1 MVGIVEKRG
10 GELAKARRAASAG
23 CKAMIRA
30 AFLGASLFFAAAN
43 SAHAQ
48 ESAVPPAAA
57 PAPAPRSWQSLSPPQ
72 QQLLQGFQGK
82 WDSLPPDRQQALA
95 RGSQRWLSMTPAEQR
110 AGAQQR
116 FQQWR
121 ALPPAEQRQLLR
133 QRWQQFKSLPPEQ
146 QQRVREQYQRFR
158 QLPPERRQE
167 LRRQWRQM
175 SPRAAAPGDPAA
187 CGAPPGGRGR
197 TPPNWR

>member
-1 MVGIVEKRG
+1 LVGIVEKRG
-10 GELAKARRAASAG
+10 SELAKARDAAFAG

-30 AFLGASLFFAAAN
+30 AFLVAGLFIAAAN
-43 SAHAQ
+43 SGFAQ

-72 QQLLQGFQGK
+72 QQLLQSFQGK

-95 RGSQRWLSMTPAEQR
+95 RGSQRWLSMTPEQR

-121 ALPPAEQRQLLR
+121 ALPPGQRQLLR

-175 SPRAAAPGDPAA
+175 SPEQRHRVIQQHAAHPPAGG
-187 CGAPPGGRGR
+187 GAHR
-197 TPPNWR
+197 NWR